1 MTRQA
6 VEGLRH
12 IATSKC
18 SMLETDLRAKPE
30 ILRVRVSP
38 KHIKTHQKTKAGGHG
53 LIGVEISR
61 ASEQKYGVST
71 GHRLW
76 EAF

>member
-38 KHIKTHQKTKAGGHG
+38 KHIKTHQNTSKHIKK
-53 LIGVEISR
+53 
-61 ASEQKYGVST
+61 QKQEGM
-71 GHRLW
+71 G
-76 EAF
+76 